1 MMIIVKNDLVTFKVI
16 AVGLFQNALNLKV
29 LTQYLKI
36 IKNLLQKIF
45 LAIFIHYK
53 LSFAKCSLCTC
64 KFIYSGEFL
73 KV

>member
-36 IKNLLQKIF
+36 IKNILQKNIF
-45 LAIFIHYK
+45 SNIHPLY
-53 LSFAKCSLCTC
+53 T
-64 KFIYSGEFL
+64 FL
-73 KV
+73 GKM

>member
-36 IKNLLQKIF
+36 IKNLLQKNIF
-45 LAIFIHYK
+45 SNIHP
-53 LSFAKCSLCTC
+53 L
-64 KFIYSGEFL
+64 
-73 KV
+73 

>member
-36 IKNLLQKIF
+36 IKNLLQKNISTINF
-45 LAIFIHYK
+45 PLQNVVHVLVSLFIQVN
-53 LSFAKCSLCTC
+53 F
-64 KFIYSGEFL
+64 
-73 KV
+73 